1 MFVTVSY
8 RAWDL
13 LVKLGLLSRPGSFCV
28 HSAGVKHAAE
38 FSAFNVGAG
47 DEIWIPMRTWQAI
60 FQGSLLQI
68 VSVALT
74 H

>member
-13 LVKLGLLSRPGSFCV
+13 LVKLGLLSHPGSFCV
-28 HSAGVKHAAE
+28 LLSAGVKHAAE

-47 DEIWIPMRTWQAI
+47 DEI
-60 FQGSLLQI
+60 
-68 VSVALT
+68 
-74 H
+74 